1 MRATGLEPAH
11 RRHQILNLTCLPIS
25 PRPQHDYSSRNKKDL
40 KDITG
45 ILRTKEGIDM
55 TFIRCE
61 NVHKIYG
68 NGGNATHAVN
78 GITASFDRGVFYSI
92 IGRSGSGKSTFLYLL
107 SGLLDFDEGEIL
119 YEDVALS
126 TMSPRQKLQLK
137 RSIGFIFQDYQLLPE
152 LTVKENIML
161 PCFLREENAD
171 EMWCDE
177 IMEKLQISDL
187 KDKYPDQLSG
197 GQQQRTAIARA
208 FMTRPSVLFC
218 DEPTGNL
225 DKKSGEDV
233 LNLLLEI
240 RELYNPTVILVT
252 HDLDIARSADVI
264 LHIEDG
270 RLVGEPL

>member
-1 MRATGLEPAH
+1 
-11 RRHQILNLTCLPIS
+11 
-25 PRPQHDYSSRNKKDL
+25 
-40 KDITG
+40 
-45 ILRTKEGIDM
+45 M

-107 SGLLDFDEGEIL
+107 SGMLDFDEGEIL
-119 YEDVALS
+119 YDDVTLS

-137 RSIGFIFQDYQLLPE
+137 RSMGFIFQDYQLLPE

-161 PCFLREENAD
+161 PCFLRDENAD
-171 EMWCDE
+171 EKWCDE
-177 IMEKLQISDL
+177 IMEKLQIADL
-187 KDKYPDQLSG
+187 KDRYPDQLSG

-240 RELYNPTVILVT
+240 RELYDPTVILVT